1 MPRGAVSGG
10 AARPEGPQLN
20 DREVER
26 TSSRRL
32 DELEREVAH
41 RLADVCRLW
50 PFARYRELVHAIAA
64 TTLEYEGAA
73 TPRPRS
79 GPDVPRADVE
89 RR

>member
-1 MPRGAVSGG
+1 M
-10 AARPEGPQLN
+10 N

-26 TSSRRL
+26 TPSRRL
-32 DELEREVAH
+32 DELEREIAH

-64 TTLEYEGAA
+64 TTLDYEGADA
-73 TPRPRS
+73 PRPRP
-79 GPDVPRADVE
+79 GPDAPRADDAE

>member
-1 MPRGAVSGG
+1 
-10 AARPEGPQLN
+10 LN
-20 DREVER
+20 DHEVDR
-26 TSSRRL
+26 TPSRRL

-64 TTLEYEGAA
+64 TTLDYERTDAPPSSAEPGA
-73 TPRPRS
+73 
-79 GPDVPRADVE
+79 PRADDAE